1 MENKE
6 QAFLGT
12 GWSFPPEFHDQGKE
26 IQMVSGATD
35 VQQSLEILLG
45 TRLNERILQEEFG
58 SNLHD
63 FTFAEINAG
72 IINLLR
78 TAVNEAILYH
88 ELRVEVNSIEL
99 NLDEQR
105 SGLLWIQLDY
115 SIPAS
120 NSRFN
125 MVYPFYLEEA
135 NF

>member
-12 GWSFPPEFHDQGKE
+12 GWSFPPTFYEGGKE
-26 IQMVSGATD
+26 VQMVSGATD

-63 FTFAEINAG
+63 FTFAEINEG
-72 IINLLR
+72 ITNLLR

-105 SGLLWIQLDY
+105 NGLLWIQLDY